1 MVAESIVTSQQKTRG
16 CSQSGRM
23 FLSSIWYSNENVD
36 VPDDFL
42 SPRIY
47 REWNNSVLFM
57 LCGPTNTVQESVGF
71 IPFELVYGDIG
82 NYQKYQNYQKRNGL
96 LNPWTWI
103 F

>member
-1 MVAESIVTSQQKTRG
+1 
-16 CSQSGRM
+16 M

-57 LCGPTNTVQESVGF
+57 LCGPTNAVQESVGF
-71 IPFELVYGDIG
+71 IPFETNTMFIE
-82 NYQKYQNYQKRNGL
+82 KRHRRNMD
-96 LNPWTWI
+96 
-103 F
+103 